1 MTATRSFLNLASLTA
16 ASLMVMAVGPVV
28 PVGHTQDADPEQPE
42 QAEQSERAEPAEA
55 EPMQE
60 PTGPRGRRLTNGRTT
75 TLAFDNVP
83 VSRLIPFIVE
93 STGKVVLPRPEIL
106 TRRVTVIS
114 DKPLPQNV
122 ALDYVFLALQ
132 QDGVGV
138 VETDDLIILRL
149 IEEINRQD
157 VPVIGPDESVLGRT
171 DLGTI
176 AEKVYQLNHSTAENL
191 EEVLTDGQALPDYA
205 RVAFDP
211 DSNSIVVRGN
221 MALLQRMER
230 LITALDRPA
239 TANLVSATFRL
250 RYADAEQI
258 SENITELFQAD
269 ERSEEQIARQFF
281 NQRRGRGGNDEESQG
296 APTSSALRV
305 TVNVQQNSVAVLGEE
320 SVIDQIREQI
330 QTEWDLPIRPDDV
343 IPKTYDLEHSD
354 PVKVADLLT
363 ELFGASSGGTA
374 SDGGGRGGNNAPE
387 SGQGVGRLAGQFSFV
402 AIPEG
407 GRIMV
412 IAKSPDNLSAID
424 EIIASID
431 QPIDAGLPEII
442 ELKHANAEELAEQ
455 LNTLLAQ
462 ENTIAQLPRQESG
475 LSTTG
480 ASTSPFASTDGETAN
495 NEQGEQANLV
505 TFWWQR
511 AQPPTD
517 VRKSSNLIGR
527 IRIVPVWRQNA
538 VMVLSPPEY
547 RFSITE
553 LIGSLDKPG
562 RQVLIAAVI
571 AEVSV
576 EDDLSLGLRWGSG
589 NLNPSNGDNALSIG
603 TNTSATEND
612 FLGNLFDTSV
622 LNLDADLNLLF
633 QALQQDGDV
642 KILSEPRIFT
652 SDNQEAVFFDGQ
664 DVPIITDTNTTQD
677 GNIIASREYRAVGIS
692 LRARPRI
699 TTQGAVDLRVNLE
712 LSSIQPTQTQD
723 GFFIFDRRETTTQL
737 IVQNGQTVVIS
748 GILRSEE
755 SDITRK
761 IPFLGDIPLLGAL
774 FSSTERRTENAE
786 LLAFITPIVV
796 QNDPE
801 VNDLNAPYRER
812 LDDLRR
818 QLNQIRG
825 DSDRDLP
832 EGAPPPGSSSWH
844 D

>member
-1 MTATRSFLNLASLTA
+1 MTLIRNMFALPVLTTSLLLSA
-16 ASLMVMAVGPVV
+16 AGLTTPV
-28 PVGHTQDADPEQPE
+28 HAQDAGEPEAQEQP
-42 QAEQSERAEPAEA
+42 AEPVE
-55 EPMQE
+55 
-60 PTGPRGRRLTNGRTT
+60 TGPNGRRMTNGKTT

-132 QDGVGV
+132 QDGVGI
-138 VETDDLIILRL
+138 VETEDLIILRL
-149 IEEINRQD
+149 IEEIDRQD

-171 DLGTI
+171 DLGSI
-176 AEKVYQLNHSTAENL
+176 AEKVYQLQHSSAENL
-191 EEVLTDGQALPDYA
+191 EDVLTDDQALPDYA
-205 RVAFDP
+205 RIAFDP
-211 DSNSIVVRGN
+211 DSNSVVVRGN
-221 MALLQRMER
+221 IALLQRMER
-230 LITALDRPA
+230 LINALDRPA

-250 RYADAEQI
+250 RYADATEI
-258 SENITELFQAD
+258 AENINELFMEED
-269 ERSEEQIARQFF
+269 SSEENIARQFF
-281 NQRRGRGGNDEESQG
+281 NRGRGRGNEEESES
-296 APTSSALRV
+296 ASTSENLRV
-305 TVNVQQNSVAVLGEE
+305 TVNVTQNSVAVLGEE
-320 SVIDQIREQI
+320 TVINQIRAQI
-330 QTEWDLPIRPDDV
+330 ENEWDLPIRPDDV

-363 ELFGASSGGTA
+363 ELFGSGSSSTTTTTGNGRNTTTA
-374 SDGGGRGGNNAPE
+374 PS

-412 IAKSPDNLSAID
+412 IAKSPDNLAVID
-424 EIIASID
+424 EIIANID
-431 QPIDAGLPEII
+431 QPVDAGLPEII

-455 LNTLLAQ
+455 LNTLLAE

-480 ASTSPFASTDGETAN
+480 ASSSPFASDDGEDTSN
-495 NEQGEQANLV
+495 TTQDQTNLV

-517 VRKSSNLIGR
+517 VRSSSNLIGR

-547 RFSITE
+547 RSSIGE

-562 RQVLIAAVI
+562 RQVLISAVI

-576 EDDLSLGLRWGSG
+576 SDDLSLGLRWGSG
-589 NLNPSNGDNALSIG
+589 NISPSSGDNAISVG
-603 TNTSATEND
+603 TSTTGTQND
-612 FLGNLFDTSV
+612 FLSDLFDTSV
-622 LNLDADLNLLF
+622 LSASADLNMVF

-712 LSSIQPTQTQD
+712 LSSIQPTATED

-755 SDITRK
+755 SDIVRK
-761 IPFLGDIPLLGAL
+761 VPFLGDIPILGAL
-774 FSSTERRTENAE
+774 FSSTERSVENAE
-786 LLAFITPIVV
+786 LVAFITPIVV
-796 QNDPE
+796 QNDE
-801 VNDLNAPYRER
+801 ELEKLNEPFRDR
-812 LDDLRR
+812 LENLRQ
-818 QLNQIRG
+818 QLNDVREK
-825 DSDRDLP
+825 
-832 EGAPPPGSSSWH
+832 EGQSPMMDEPAGV
-844 D
+844 DG

>member
-1 MTATRSFLNLASLTA
+1 MTRNFSRNRFASLTVA
-16 ASLMVMAVGPVV
+16 AAISAFAGYAVAPALA
-28 PVGHTQDADPEQPE
+28 QDADPPAEQPE
-42 QAEQSERAEPAEA
+42 AEQDQQQER
-55 EPMQE
+55 
-60 PTGPRGRRLTNGRTT
+60 TGPNGRRLTDGKTT

-114 DKPLPQNV
+114 DRPLPQNV

-132 QDGVGV
+132 QDGVGI
-138 VETDDLIILRL
+138 VETNDLIILRL
-149 IEEINRQD
+149 IEEIDRQD

-176 AEKVYQLNHSTAENL
+176 AEKVYQLEFSTAENL
-191 EEVLTDGQALPDYA
+191 EDVLTDDQALPDYA
-205 RVAFDP
+205 RIAFDP
-211 DSNSIVVRGN
+211 DSNSVVVRGN
-221 MALLQRMER
+221 IALLQRMER

-250 RYADAEQI
+250 RYADATQI

-269 ERSEEQIARQFF
+269 ERSEEEIAREFF
-281 NQRRGRGGNDEESQG
+281 NRRRGRDNDENE
-296 APTSSALRV
+296 SSASTSANLRV
-305 TVNVQQNSVAVLGEE
+305 TVNVQQNSVSVLGEE
-320 SVIDQIREQI
+320 SVIQQIRSQI
-330 QTEWDLPIRPDDV
+330 ENEWDLPIQPDDV
-343 IPKTYDLEHSD
+343 VPKTYELQHSD

-363 ELFGASSGGTA
+363 ELFGSTSSGTA
-374 SDGGGRGGNNAPE
+374 NTGNARGGGDAPA
-387 SGQGVGRLAGQFSFV
+387 SGSGVGRLAGQFSFV
-402 AIPEG
+402 AIPEA

-412 IAKSPDNLSAID
+412 IAKSPDNLTAID
-424 EIIASID
+424 EIIASLD
-431 QPIDAGLPEII
+431 QPVDAGLPEII

-475 LSTTG
+475 LSSTG
-480 ASTSPFASTDGETAN
+480 ATSSPFASDDGAAN
-495 NEQGEQANLV
+495 NTDTQQDANLV

-511 AQPPTD
+511 AQPPTE
-517 VRKSSNLIGR
+517 VRASSNLIGR

-547 RFSITE
+547 RSSIGE
-553 LIGSLDKPG
+553 LISSLDQPG
-562 RQVLIAAVI
+562 RQVLISAVI

-576 EDDLSLGLRWGSG
+576 ADDLALGLRWSSG
-589 NLNPSNGDNALSIG
+589 PINPANGDNSISIG

-612 FLGNLFDTSV
+612 FLGDLFDTSV
-622 LNLDADLNLLF
+622 LNVDADLNLVF
-633 QALQQDGDV
+633 QALDQEGDV

-664 DVPIITDTNTTQD
+664 DVPIVTDTNTTQD
-677 GNIIASREYRAVGIS
+677 GNIISTREYRAVGIS
-692 LRARPRI
+692 LRTRPRI

-712 LSSIQPTQTQD
+712 LSSIQPTLTAD

-761 IPFLGDIPLLGAL
+761 VPFLGDIPLIGAI
-774 FSSTERRTENAE
+774 FTSTERSTENTE
-786 LLAFITPIVV
+786 LVAFITPVVV
-796 QNDPE
+796 QNDAE
-801 VNDLNAPYRER
+801 VEELNEPFRQQLE
-812 LDDLRR
+812 DLRR
-818 QLNQIRG
+818 QLNQLQ
-825 DSDRDLP
+825 DEKAEENAEESESSDPAEED
-832 EGAPPPGSSSWH
+832 SSWY
-844 D
+844 DD

>member
-1 MTATRSFLNLASLTA
+1 MTMIRNIFGIPALSASMLVAAAGISTA
-16 ASLMVMAVGPVV
+16 AHA
-28 PVGHTQDADPEQPE
+28 QDADEPEAQEQPE
-42 QAEQSERAEPAEA
+42 RPVE
-55 EPMQE
+55 
-60 PTGPRGRRLTNGRTT
+60 TGPNNRRMTNGKTT

-83 VSRLIPFIVE
+83 VSRLLPFIVE

-114 DKPLPQNV
+114 DRPLPQNV

-132 QDGVGV
+132 QDGVGI
-138 VETDDLIILRL
+138 VETEDLIILRL
-149 IEEINRQD
+149 IEEIDRQD
-157 VPVIGPDESVLGRT
+157 VPVIGPDESTLGRT

-176 AEKVYQLNHSTAENL
+176 AEKVYQLQHSSAENL
-191 EEVLTDGQALPDYA
+191 EDVLTDDQALPDYA
-205 RVAFDP
+205 RIAFDP
-211 DSNSIVVRGN
+211 DSNSVVVRGN
-221 MALLQRMER
+221 IALLQRMER
-230 LITALDRPA
+230 LISALDRPA

-250 RYADAEQI
+250 RFADAEQI
-258 SENITELFQAD
+258 AENITELFSA
-269 ERSEEQIARQFF
+269 EESEEEIARRFF
-281 NQRRGRGGNDEESQG
+281 DRRRGRGDEQEDQG
-296 APTSSALRV
+296 AATSENLRV
-305 TVNVQQNSVAVLGEE
+305 TVNVTQNSIAVLGEE
-320 SVIDQIREQI
+320 NVIDQIRQQI
-330 QTEWDLPIRPDDV
+330 ENEWDLPIRPDDV
-343 IPKTYDLEHSD
+343 IPKTYDLKHSD
-354 PVKVADLLT
+354 PVKVADLLS
-363 ELFGASSGGTA
+363 ELFGSGSGTTA
-374 SDGGGRGGNNAPE
+374 TTGGRGGGDAPTA
-387 SGQGVGRLAGQFSFV
+387 GQGVGRLAGQFSFV

-412 IAKSPDNLSAID
+412 IAKSPDNLAAID

-431 QPIDAGLPEII
+431 QPVDAGLPEII

-462 ENTIAQLPRQESG
+462 ENTIAQLPRQEAG

-480 ASTSPFASTDGETAN
+480 ATSSPFASDGNEDAN
-495 NEQGEQANLV
+495 NDTQDQTNLV

-517 VRKSSNLIGR
+517 VRNSSNLIGR

-547 RFSITE
+547 RSSIGE
-553 LIGSLDKPG
+553 LIGSLDRPG
-562 RQVLIAAVI
+562 RQVLISAVI

-576 EDDLSLGLRWGSG
+576 SDDLSLGLRWGSG
-589 NLNPSNGDNALSIG
+589 NINPANSDNSISVG
-603 TNTSATEND
+603 TNTTGTQND
-612 FLGNLFDTSV
+612 FLGDLFDTSV
-622 LNLDADLNLLF
+622 LSADADLNMVF

-664 DVPIITDTNTTQD
+664 DVPIITDTNTTQE

-712 LSSIQPTQTQD
+712 LSSIQPTQTED

-755 SDITRK
+755 SDIVRK
-761 IPFLGDIPLLGAL
+761 VPFLGDIPLIGAL
-774 FSSTERRTENAE
+774 FSSTERSTENAE
-786 LLAFITPIVV
+786 LVAFITPIVV
-796 QNDPE
+796 QNGEE
-801 VNDLNAPYRER
+801 VDRLNQPFRER
-812 LDDLRR
+812 LDDLRE
-818 QLNQIRG
+818 QLNQLREEADQQPIG
-825 DSDRDLP
+825 NP
-832 EGAPPPGSSSWH
+832 GGAE

>member
-1 MTATRSFLNLASLTA
+1 MTATRFPHKLARLTATSLLAMGAGLAS
-16 ASLMVMAVGPVV
+16 PVV
-28 PVGHTQDADPEQPE
+28 HAQDAGAGSGTEQADQPE
-42 QAEQSERAEPAEA
+42 QQPR
-55 EPMQE
+55 
-60 PTGPRGRRLTNGRTT
+60 TGPNGRRLTDGKTT

-114 DKPLPQNV
+114 DRPLPQNV

-132 QDGVGV
+132 QDGVGI
-138 VETDDLIILRL
+138 VETEDLIILRL

-176 AEKVYQLNHSTAENL
+176 AEKVYQLQHSTAENL
-191 EEVLTDGQALPDYA
+191 EDVLTDGQALPDYA
-205 RVAFDP
+205 RIAFDP
-211 DSNSIVVRGN
+211 DSNSVVVRGN

-230 LITALDRPA
+230 LIEALDRPA

-250 RYADAEQI
+250 RFADAEQI
-258 SENITELFQAD
+258 ATNINELFKAD
-269 ERSEEQIARQFF
+269 ERSEEEIARQFF
-281 NQRRGRGGNDEESQG
+281 NRNRGRGGNEDQSQS
-296 APTSSALRV
+296 AATSSALRV

-320 SVIDQIREQI
+320 SVIEQIRQQI
-330 QTEWDLPIRPDDV
+330 ETEWDLPIRPDDV
-343 IPKTYDLEHSD
+343 IPKTYDLQHSD

-363 ELFGASSGGTA
+363 ELFGGSTGGTV
-374 SDGGGRGGNNAPE
+374 STGGGRGGNNAPA

-412 IAKSPDNLSAID
+412 IAKSPDNLAAID

-431 QPIDAGLPEII
+431 QPVDAGLPEII

-462 ENTIAQLPRQESG
+462 ENTIAQLPRTESG
-475 LSTTG
+475 LTTTG
-480 ASTSPFASTDGETAN
+480 ASSSPFAADTASTGN
-495 NEQGEQANLV
+495 NETQAQTNLV

-517 VRKSSNLIGR
+517 VRNSSNLIGR

-547 RFSITE
+547 RASIGE
-553 LIGSLDKPG
+553 LIGALDRPG
-562 RQVLIAAVI
+562 RQVLISAVI

-576 EDDLSLGLRWGSG
+576 SDELSLGLRWGSG
-589 NLNPSNGDNALSIG
+589 NINPSNGDNALSIG

-622 LNLDADLNLLF
+622 LNLDADLNAVF

-664 DVPIITDTNTTQD
+664 DVPIVTDTNTTQE

-699 TTQGAVDLRVNLE
+699 TTQGTVDLRVNLE

-723 GFFIFDRRETTTQL
+723 GFFIFDRRQTTTQL
-737 IVQNGQTVVIS
+737 VVQNGQTVVIS

-755 SDITRK
+755 SDIVRK
-761 IPFLGDIPLLGAL
+761 VPLLGDIPLIGAI

-796 QNDPE
+796 QNDADAD
-801 VNDLNAPYRER
+801 DLNAPYRER
-812 LDDLRR
+812 LEDLRQ
-818 QLNQIRG
+818 QLNQIRK
-825 DSDRDLP
+825 DSDQLTPIGEPDPRN
-832 EGAPPPGSSSWH
+832 GSWYE